1 MNPMKKIFLLALAS
15 GFVAHSAFAFPEMVR
30 AGYTNCISCH
40 VSPNGG
46 GVLSQYGR
54 QSSATV
60 LSTWGTEKEAVPFYG
75 LFKQPDWIDTG
86 AFIKGV
92 QTVSNNSSVSN
103 GYYWWMEADVEGA
116 ASFGKDKRWT
126 TDLAVGLS
134 PDVLNGL
141 QVPGNSPGIMRRA
154 YAMYRVDDYTT
165 VRAGKYIADYGVYFP
180 DHTIPTR
187 QGIGFDEGME
197 TYNLE
202 YSYQG
207 DKFSGSVTA
216 DFGRIDDPELDLDKG
231 VAATGA
237 YALTDSAKVGYSA
250 FFGTQNSNNREL
262 TGPYAL
268 IGFTKHFYFVGEAD
282 LQFTQ
287 PAGGGASTKGL
298 VSYERLGYEIFQGF
312 HIYALGQTYV
322 YDFGGNFNPG
332 AINPMYGIMANRLV
346 GFGPGFYWYPRP
358 HYAFQLEAQQQ
369 FSPVFPS
376 AETNAFFVG
385 SIYF

>member
-180 DHTIPTR
+180 DHR
-187 QGIGFDEGME
+187 
-197 TYNLE
+197 
-202 YSYQG
+202 SRHA
-207 DKFSGSVTA
+207 K
-216 DFGRIDDPELDLDKG
+216 ELDLMREWKPTILST
-231 VAATGA
+231 ATRA
-237 YALTDSAKVGYSA
+237 T
-250 FFGTQNSNNREL
+250 NSRAQSPRILDESM
-262 TGPYAL
+262 
-268 IGFTKHFYFVGEAD
+268 IRSWISIK
-282 LQFTQ
+282 
-287 PAGGGASTKGL
+287 ASQ
-298 VSYERLGYEIFQGF
+298 R
-312 HIYALGQTYV
+312 
-322 YDFGGNFNPG
+322 PG
-332 AINPMYGIMANRLV
+332 RTL
-346 GFGPGFYWYPRP
+346 
-358 HYAFQLEAQQQ
+358 
-369 FSPVFPS
+369 
-376 AETNAFFVG
+376 
-385 SIYF
+385 